1 MDLVVHGQVGVIPDM
16 PNAVR
21 ITDVRTVPL
30 LHKLRRWHHIQL
42 GGHRGAGHSVCIG
55 EVAELERVS
64 HVEWVQP
71 EGAVG
76 EFGLSEYEVAPLSQ
90 CFRHFMIVA
99 DPGAEVSRG
108 EVGGAEVDHCH
119 EGYAGPDSEL
129 AQKVGI

>member
-1 MDLVVHGQVGVIPDM
+1 MHGQVGVIPDV

-21 ITDVRTVPL
+21 IADVRTVPL
-30 LHKLRRWHHIQL
+30 LHKLRRRDHIEL
-42 GGHRGAGHSVCIG
+42 GGHRGAGHSVRIE

-64 HVEWVQP
+64 HVEGVQP
-71 EGAVG
+71 EGSIG
-76 EFGLSEYEVAPLSQ
+76 EFGLSGYEVAPLNQ

-119 EGYAGPDSEL
+119 EGHAGPDSEL
-129 AQKVGI
+129 GQEVGI